1 MKKSSSRIEYFS
13 VDPLAIGMD
22 RYVKIYR
29 NYHRRFIHSSWL
41 TDSDLNREVTVDG
54 VDYTIFGMWDN
65 ENNEVVIMLQPVDGK
80 GPFRLCDSKVV
91 AQNLGYTKMRNLV
104 TGEQLVVGVEDA
116 IRYNSYLSVDLMT
129 DNEEETGD
137 DEDETDILEDEND
150 DQVYQELLESII
162 DDGDLA
168 AQL

>member
-1 MKKSSSRIEYFS
+1 MKKSSDRIKYFS
-13 VDPLAIGMD
+13 VDPLAIGMH
-22 RYVKIYR
+22 RYVRIFR

-41 TDSDLNREVTVDG
+41 MESDLNREVTVDG

-65 ENNEVVIMLQPVDGK
+65 DNSEVVIMLQPIDGK
-80 GPFRLCDSKVV
+80 GPFCLVDSKIV

-116 IRYNSYLSVDLMT
+116 IRLNSYLSVELMT
-129 DNEEETGD
+129 DTEEEDT
-137 DEDETDILEDEND
+137 EEEIDENDNLED
-150 DQVYQELLESII
+150 DQVYQDLLESII

-168 AQL
+168 AYS